1 MQDRV
6 RGEVRVH
13 PGQHDK
19 RLQTYVDVF
28 CILYSVFAERLRD
41 GPEVQQVAE
50 GGVHHRQGVQIQGE
64 FHEPCQYLL
73 IQ

>member
-1 MQDRV
+1 MR
-6 RGEVRVH
+6 RR
-13 PGQHDK
+13 
-19 RLQTYVDVF
+19 
-28 CILYSVFAERLRD
+28 ILYSIFAERLRD